1 MKKIFLNITFMIV
14 MLSGASLSSYADCF
28 TGFACSIN
36 DLENKELAE
45 QADKFIPAINDYFS
59 MKLNDAD
66 YFDIPQSKN
75 YIDLFTFNTLI

>member
-1 MKKIFLNITFMIV
+1 MKKIFLNITLIIV
-14 MLSGASLSSYADCF
+14 MLSGFSLSSQADCF
-28 TGFACSIN
+28 TGFACSIS
-36 DLENKELAE
+36 DLENKEFTE
-45 QADKFIPAINDYFS
+45 QANKFIPAMNDYFS